1 MRGWTLWVLS
11 FGKPGYPKTLSQTN
25 LIIFSTFTTRQ
36 THTQHQLE
44 TARKITSVSLT
55 NIVGLLDKY
64 LRKRLPTFALSKYC
78 SDTKPTSLFIH
89 RCPDLKYPFVRLT
102 PNVFFLESQ
111 HEKRNAGEK
120 RHLGRR
126 SFLIQTWGKFVNVK
140 DFLDNVEVNYAA
152 KVFLIGQT
160 YSHKQRLGLAPV

>member
-1 MRGWTLWVLS
+1 MCLIFMRERKLWVLS
-11 FGKPGYPKTLSQTN
+11 FGKHGYPKTLSQTN

-89 RCPDLKYPFVRLT
+89 RSPDLKYPFVRLT
-102 PNVFFLESQ
+102 PNVFSLEPQ
-111 HEKRNAGEK
+111 HEKNNGKKAIWGED
-120 RHLGRR
+120 L
-126 SFLIQTWGKFVNVK
+126 V
-140 DFLDNVEVNYAA
+140 
-152 KVFLIGQT
+152 
-160 YSHKQRLGLAPV
+160 

>member
-1 MRGWTLWVLS
+1 MTKEIKRQRGAVTKFGKKSRRQNSVKRAEDRRRVSGQSRDEWRNTVFGGEKGVLANINPPRHIQFVVKKENVLNFHERRKFWALS
-11 FGKPGYPKTLSQTN
+11 FGKHGYPKTLSQTN

-89 RCPDLKYPFVRLT
+89 RCPGLK
-102 PNVFFLESQ
+102 
-111 HEKRNAGEK
+111 
-120 RHLGRR
+120 
-126 SFLIQTWGKFVNVK
+126 
-140 DFLDNVEVNYAA
+140 
-152 KVFLIGQT
+152 
-160 YSHKQRLGLAPV
+160 

>member
-1 MRGWTLWVLS
+1 MCLIFMRERKLWVLS
-11 FGKPGYPKTLSQTN
+11 FGKHGYPKTLSQTN

-78 SDTKPTSLFIH
+78 NDTEPTYLFIH
-89 RCPDLKYPFVRLT
+89 RCPGLKYPFVRLFRT
-102 PNVFFLESQ
+102 ATRKKKCWKKTFGAKIFCNPKMRKHCERQRFFETTL
-111 HEKRNAGEK
+111 R
-120 RHLGRR
+120 
-126 SFLIQTWGKFVNVK
+126 
-140 DFLDNVEVNYAA
+140 
-152 KVFLIGQT
+152 
-160 YSHKQRLGLAPV
+160 

>member
-1 MRGWTLWVLS
+1 MVTKEIKRQRGAVTKFGKKCRRQNSVKRAEDRRRFSGQSRDEWRNTVFGGKKGAGTNINPARLVQFVVKKENVLNFHERRKFWALS
-11 FGKPGYPKTLSQTN
+11 FGKHGYPKTLSQTN

-89 RCPDLKYPFVRLT
+89 RCPGLK
-102 PNVFFLESQ
+102 
-111 HEKRNAGEK
+111 
-120 RHLGRR
+120 
-126 SFLIQTWGKFVNVK
+126 
-140 DFLDNVEVNYAA
+140 
-152 KVFLIGQT
+152 
-160 YSHKQRLGLAPV
+160 